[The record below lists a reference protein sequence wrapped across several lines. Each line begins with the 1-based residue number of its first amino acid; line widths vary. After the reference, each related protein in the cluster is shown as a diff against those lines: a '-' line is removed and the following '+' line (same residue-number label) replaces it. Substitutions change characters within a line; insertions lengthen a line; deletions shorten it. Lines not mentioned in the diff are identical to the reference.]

1 VKISLVSAPAAE
13 LGVDALA
20 IPVVTGQK
28 LGADALELDRA
39 MGGVLSEM
47 IVNAEFRGR
56 IHEVLPIPAQ
66 GKVAPRRVILYGLG
80 ALHDLDGQRLRSAHH
95 ELVRASRTW
104 GYKRMAVLRADPLGM
119 DALKP
124 VVEGCVLGTFERR
137 SRQTGQSPER
147 REIDELI
154 LCGFGSGREREVIAA
169 QENGE
174 ATNRAREWQ
183 NAPANELTPDALAQ
197 EATRIAQ
204 RHNLEIE
211 ILGPTELKSG
221 GYNLLLGVGAG
232 SAKPPRMIRVR
243 YHGNHDSSPPRGEG
257 GSGRAADPAG
267 RGGAAGPVLALIGKG
282 ITFDTGGISLKNP
295 ENMSRMK
302 DDMSGAAAVLS
313 AIEVIASRKV
323 PIDCMAVIA
332 AAENMPGPAA
342 QRPGDVVVSADGK
355 TVEVVNTDA
364 EGRLVL
370 ADALTHALRNGAT
383 HMIDV
388 ATLTGAATVAI
399 GHAASAAV
407 SNDDEFWSV
416 VERASREAGDRV
428 WRLPIYADYRILL
441 RSQIADL
448 RNSEYGEAG
457 TIMGGMF
464 IAEFAGGKPW
474 AHIDIAA
481 SAWNTNLELTTVLR
495 GPSGAGTRL
504 CIELAEL
511 MARPT
516 EDSWPPAPHVA
527 HGTPGSGTSSKG

>member
-1 VKISLVSAPAAE
+1 VKITLVSAPAAE
-13 LGVDALA
+13 LNVDALA

-28 LGADALELDRA
+28 LGAAALELDRA

-66 GKVAPRRVILYGLG
+66 GKIAPRRVILYGLG
-80 ALHDLDGQRLRSAHH
+80 AIHDLDGQRLRSGHH

-104 GYKRMAVLRADPLGM
+104 GYRRMAVLRSDPVGM
-119 DALKP
+119 DSLKA

-137 SRQTGQSPER
+137 SRQTGQVPER
-147 REIDELI
+147 REIDELM
-154 LCGFGSGREREVIAA
+154 LAGFGTGREHEVMAA

-197 EATRIAQ
+197 EATRIAK

-211 ILGPTELKSG
+211 VLGPGELKSG
-221 GYNLLLGVGAG
+221 GYNLVLGVGAG
-232 SAKPPRMIRVR
+232 SAKPPRLIRVR
-243 YHGNHDSSPPRGEG
+243 YHGNH
-257 GSGRAADPAG
+257 GSANAT
-267 RGGAAGPVLALIGKG
+267 GPVLALIGKG
-282 ITFDTGGISLKNP
+282 ITFDTGGISLKDP
-295 ENMSRMK
+295 DHMSRMK

-313 AIEVIASRKV
+313 AIDVIASRKV
-323 PIDCMAVIA
+323 PIDVMAIVA
-332 AAENMPGPAA
+332 AAENMPGPSA

-383 HMIDV
+383 HMIDL

-407 SNDDEFWSV
+407 CNDDEFWSV

-441 RSQIADL
+441 ASQIADL
-448 RNSEYGEAG
+448 RNAEYGEAG
-457 TIMGGMF
+457 TILGGMF

-474 AHIDIAA
+474 SHIDIAA
-481 SAWNTNLELTTVLR
+481 SAWNTNTELTTVLR

-511 MARPT
+511 MAGAER
-516 EDSWPPAPHVA
+516 
-527 HGTPGSGTSSKG
+527 

>member
-1 VKISLVSAPAAE
+1 VKISLVSADPAG
-13 LGVDALA
+13 LNVDALA

-28 LGADALELDRA
+28 LGAAALGLDAA
-39 MGGVLSEM
+39 MGGVLNEM
-47 IVNAEFRGR
+47 VVNAEFRGR

-66 GKVAPRRVILYGLG
+66 GKIAPRRVILYGLG

-104 GYKRMAVLRADPLGM
+104 GYKRMAILRTEPLGT
-119 DALKP
+119 DSLKA

-137 SRQTGQSPER
+137 SRQTGAEPER
-147 REIDELI
+147 REIDEAL
-154 LCGFGSGREREVIAA
+154 LAGFGSGREREVLAA

-183 NAPANELTPDALAQ
+183 NAPPNELTPDALAQ

-204 RHNLEIE
+204 RHNLEIDV
-211 ILGPTELKSG
+211 LGPKELKAG
-221 GYNLLLGVGAG
+221 GYNLLLGVGEG
-232 SAKPPRMIRVR
+232 SAKPPRLVR
-243 YHGNHDSSPPRGEG
+243 LRHHGNHQLERHD
-257 GSGRAADPAG
+257 
-267 RGGAAGPVLALIGKG
+267 GPVLALIGKG

-295 ENMSRMK
+295 EHMSQMK
-302 DDMSGAAAVLS
+302 GDMAGAAAVLS
-313 AIEVIASRKV
+313 AIDVIASRKLPLDV
-323 PIDCMAVIA
+323 SAGIA
-332 AAENMPGPAA
+332 AAENMPGPNA
-342 QRPGDVVVSADGK
+342 QRPGDVLVSADGK
-355 TVEVVNTDA
+355 TVEIVNTDA

-383 HMIDV
+383 HLIDL

-399 GHAASAAV
+399 GHGASAAV
-407 SNDDEFWSV
+407 SNDDEFWSLV
-416 VERASREAGDRV
+416 DRASREAGDRV
-428 WRLPIYADYRILL
+428 WRLPMYADYRVLL

-481 SAWNTNLELTTVLR
+481 SSWNTNTELTTVLR

-511 MARPT
+511 MTPRT
-516 EDSWPPAPHVA
+516 TDSWPPPVSERTAAVER
-527 HGTPGSGTSSKG
+527 

>member
-1 VKISLVSAPAAE
+1 
-13 LGVDALA
+13 
-20 IPVVTGQK
+20 
-28 LGADALELDRA
+28 

-47 IVNAEFRGR
+47 VVNAEFRGR

-66 GKVAPRRVILYGLG
+66 GKIAPRRVILYGLG

-104 GYKRMAVLRADPLGM
+104 GYKRLAIVRVEPLGM
-119 DALKP
+119 DALKGI
-124 VVEGCVLGTFERR
+124 VEGAVMGTFERR
-137 SRQTGQSPER
+137 SRQTGPAPER
-147 REIDELI
+147 REIEELI
-154 LCGFGSGREREVIAA
+154 LAGFGTGRETEVIAA

-174 ATNRAREWQ
+174 ATNRTREWQ
-183 NAPANELTPDALAQ
+183 NAPPNELTPDALAQ
-197 EATRIAQ
+197 EAMRIAQ
-204 RHNLEIE
+204 RHGLEVE
-211 ILGPTELKSG
+211 VLGPAELKSG

-232 SAKPPRMIRVR
+232 SARPPRLIRVR
-243 YHGNHDSSPPRGEG
+243 HHGNHQTGAPN
-257 GSGRAADPAG
+257 AA
-267 RGGAAGPVLALIGKG
+267 VLALIGKG
-282 ITFDTGGISLKNP
+282 ITFDTGGISLKDP
-295 ENMSRMK
+295 DHMSRMK
-302 DDMSGAAAVLS
+302 GDMSGAGAVLS
-313 AIEVIASRKV
+313 AIDVIASRKL
-323 PIDCMAVIA
+323 PIDVMAVIA
-332 AAENMPGPAA
+332 AAENMPGPTA

-383 HMIDV
+383 HLVDL

-407 SNDDEFWSV
+407 SNDDGFWSL
-416 VERASREAGDRV
+416 VEKAAREAGDRV

-448 RNSEYGEAG
+448 RNAEYGEAG

-481 SAWNTNLELTTVLR
+481 SAWNTNTELTTILR

-504 CIELAEL
+504 CIELAQA
-511 MARPT
+511 MAPSERN
-516 EDSWPPAPHVA
+516 SWPPESVKE
-527 HGTPGSGTSSKG
+527 SGASSKRSTRPPT

>member
-1 VKISLVSAPAAE
+1 MKISLVSADPAG
-13 LGVDALA
+13 LNVDALA
-20 IPVVTGQK
+20 IPVITGQK
-28 LGADALELDRA
+28 LGAAALDLDSA
-39 MGGVLSEM
+39 MGGVLNEM
-47 IVNAEFRGR
+47 VVNAEFRGR

-66 GKVAPRRVILYGLG
+66 GKIKPRRLILYGLG

-104 GYKRMAVLRADPLGM
+104 GYKRMAILRTEALGT
-119 DALKP
+119 DSLKS

-137 SRQTGQSPER
+137 SRQTGAAPER
-147 REIDELI
+147 REIDQVL
-154 LCGFGSGREREVIAA
+154 LAGFGDGREREVLAA

-183 NAPANELTPDALAQ
+183 NAPPNELTPDALAQ

-211 ILGPTELKSG
+211 VLGPNELKSG
-221 GYNLLLGVGAG
+221 GYNLLLGVGQG
-232 SAKPPRMIRVR
+232 SARPPRLIRLR
-243 YHGNHDSSPPRGEG
+243 HHGNHQVETHD
-257 GSGRAADPAG
+257 
-267 RGGAAGPVLALIGKG
+267 GPVLALIGKG

-295 ENMSRMK
+295 EHMSQMK
-302 DDMSGAAAVLS
+302 GDMAGAAAVLS
-313 AIEVIASRKV
+313 AIDVIASRKLPV
-323 PIDCMAVIA
+323 DVMAVIA
-332 AAENMPGPAA
+332 AAENMPGPTA
-342 QRPGDVVVSADGK
+342 QRPGDVLVSADGK
-355 TVEVVNTDA
+355 TVEIVNTDA

-383 HMIDV
+383 HMIDL

-399 GHAASAAV
+399 GHGASAAV
-407 SNDDEFWSV
+407 SNDDEFWSA

-428 WRLPIYADYRILL
+428 WRLPMYADYRILL

-481 SAWNTNLELTTVLR
+481 SSWNTNTELTTVLL

-511 MARPT
+511 MTPRPT
-516 EDSWPPAPHVA
+516 DSWPPPVA
-527 HGTPGSGTSSKG
+527 ERTRAAGR

>member
-1 VKISLVSAPAAE
+1 VKISLVSAGAAE
-13 LGVDALA
+13 LNVDALA
-20 IPVVTGQK
+20 VPVATGQR
-28 LGADALELDRA
+28 LAGAALELDRA

-47 IVNAEFRGR
+47 VVNAEFRGR

-66 GKVAPRRVILYGLG
+66 GKIGPRRVILYGLG
-80 ALHDLDGQRLRSAHH
+80 AVHDLDGQRLRSAHH

-104 GYKRMAVLRADPLGM
+104 GYKRMALLRAEPLGT
-119 DALKP
+119 DSLKG
-124 VVEGCVLGTFERR
+124 VVEGSVMGTFERR
-137 SRQTGQSPER
+137 SRQTGAAPER
-147 REIDELI
+147 REIDELV
-154 LCGFGSGREREVIAA
+154 LCGFGSGREHEVVAA

-183 NAPANELTPDALAQ
+183 NAPPNELTPDALAQ

-204 RHNLEIE
+204 RHNLEVE
-211 ILGPTELKSG
+211 VLGPHELKSG
-221 GYNLLLGVGAG
+221 GYNLLLGVGSG
-232 SAKPPRMIRVR
+232 SARPPRLIRVR
-243 YHGNHDSSPPRGEG
+243 YHGNHQ
-257 GSGRAADPAG
+257 GSQSNNTT
-267 RGGAAGPVLALIGKG
+267 LALIGKG
-282 ITFDTGGISLKNP
+282 ITFDTGGISLKTP
-295 ENMSRMK
+295 EHMSQMK

-313 AIEVIASRKV
+313 AIDVIASRKLPLDV
-323 PIDCMAVIA
+323 MAVIA
-332 AAENMPGPAA
+332 AAENMPGPSA
-342 QRPGDVVVSADGK
+342 QRPGDVLVSADGK
-355 TVEVVNTDA
+355 TVEIVNTDA

-383 HMIDV
+383 HLIDL

-407 SNDDEFWSV
+407 SNDDGFWSFV
-416 VERASREAGDRV
+416 DRAAREAGDRV

-481 SAWNTNLELTTVLR
+481 SAWNTNEQLTTVLR

-511 MARPT
+511 MSAAER
-516 EDSWPPAPHVA
+516 
-527 HGTPGSGTSSKG
+527 